1 MINTSII
8 QGPLDFN
15 FYIFQ
20 MVDFRYGGNY
30 TTVILSPLAAVT
42 FIKTSGSK
50 IRCKPIYS
58 EANQPTKS
66 PNNPQT
72 L

>member
-1 MINTSII
+1 
-8 QGPLDFN
+8 
-15 FYIFQ
+15 